1 MLLLLSLV
9 GLCLSETDGP
19 IRRMRRR
26 LEEEDASNNST
37 NVTAVEPNKTTVDEA
52 PNNSTMTTS
61 AGVEASE
68 IPTNSSVPTNGSEV
82 SSNISE
88 VSSNI
93 SEVSSNKTNPE
104 FGPETKSP
112 PVVSPTTSLF
122 TFPRP
127 PGLQLRPTER
137 EDFVITVLSRSA
149 DNFRIM
155 LESKGNYDGSVDC
168 VLKHATEGVIST
180 AFTGKGVRHIAL
192 KPSTPIAERIIHFA
206 ETSPVGG
213 FPRGTPLSPGSQY
226 RISCVGSKSSLLKT
240 QVIIAQARSG
250 HAHEFT
256 DEDSYVYG
264 STSRYL
270 RYFIIAVGG
279 CIILLCCTKYWRR
292 REVHVIDYE
301 LPRTSARPSGYV
313 PPDLVGFSG
322 DI

>member
-1 MLLLLSLV
+1 MLLLLTLV

-19 IRRMRRR
+19 IRRLRRR

-37 NVTAVEPNKTTVDEA
+37 NVTAVEPNKTTVDET
-52 PNNSTMTTS
+52 PNNSTMPTS

-68 IPTNSSVPTNGSEV
+68 ISTNSSGTTNGSEV

-93 SEVSSNKTNPE
+93 SEVSSNQTNPE
-104 FGPETKSP
+104 FGPETQSP
-112 PVVSPTTSLF
+112 PVVSPTTTLF

-127 PGLQLRPTER
+127 PGLRPTEK

-155 LESKGNYDGSVDC
+155 LESQGNYDDSVDC
-168 VLKHATEGVIST
+168 VLKHATEGVISI
-180 AFTGKGVRHIAL
+180 AFAGKGVRHIVL
-192 KPSTPIAERIIHFA
+192 KPSTPIADRIIHFA

-250 HAHEFT
+250 HAHEFK

-264 STSRYL
+264 STSRYF
-270 RYFIIAVGG
+270 RYFIITVGG
-279 CIILLCCTKYWRR
+279 CIIVLCCTKYWRR

-301 LPRTSARPSGYV
+301 LPRTSARSSGYV
-313 PPDLVGFSG
+313 PPDMVGFSG